1 MTETEYFEL
10 KQKVL
15 RKFFRR
21 MNAPQFEAVTTVEGA
36 VLVLAGAGSGKTTVI
51 VNRIANMV
59 LFGNTYNQL
68 TPIPEH
74 PERLQEYLEG
84 EPVSIDELQKL
95 LAFRPI
101 QPWQILAI
109 TFTNKAA
116 GELKSRLADTLGKN
130 ATFIHA
136 ATFHSA
142 CVRMLRTCIDRLG
155 FDTDFTIYDTD
166 DSIKAIKAIM
176 KELNIS
182 EKNFTPK
189 SILAEIGSAKNGMLS
204 PEMYAEQVEND
215 YKKETTAKIY
225 EKYQERLKNANA
237 LDFDDI
243 IYFMVQILEE
253 NPDVLEKFQNK
264 YRYILVDEYQD
275 TNHAQYRLVS
285 LLAQKHCNLCVVG
298 DDDQSI
304 YSFRGATIENI
315 LQFEDQF
322 QGCKTIRL
330 EENYRSTQNILN
342 SANAV
347 IANNQQ
353 RKKKTLW
360 TSAEE
365 GDKIQLVNPSDE
377 RQEGEF
383 IAKTIEKGIAEGK
396 QYSDFA
402 VLYRMNALSN
412 NVERAMIQHHIPYK
426 VYGGIRFLDRKE
438 VRDVLAYLCILSNPN
453 DSVRFERI
461 INVPKRGIGEGT
473 ASTIIQIANDLDM
486 SPMDVVRN
494 CQSFPAIAKRAGALL
509 QFADIMDELETQMPI
524 LPMEELFDL
533 LLEKTGYMDMLK
545 EDKEENADRI
555 DNVKEFRSN
564 IVRYTKEHEN
574 PTLQEFLEET
584 ELYTDADRTQTENT
598 VSLMSMHSAKGLEFD
613 TVFAVGMEEGV
624 FPSSRSLSDISQM
637 EEERRLAYVTITRAK
652 KHLYLSHAKARLL
665 YGYTRANATSAFIDE
680 IPQELLFD
688 VTKSQRSQTK
698 SATASNSK
706 ISPMRQQMDAIR
718 KQNSSPQTQNSGNP
732 SSFAVGERI
741 QDRVFGEGTILR
753 AEPMAG
759 DYLLEIAFDT
769 VGTKK
774 LMAKYRKLQKI

>member
-1 MTETEYFEL
+1 MTETEYLKL
-10 KQKVL
+10 KQKAV
-15 RKFFRR
+15 RKFFQR
-21 MNAPQFEAVTTVEGA
+21 MNDPQFEAVTTVEGA

-59 LFGNTYNQL
+59 LFGDTCHQL

-74 PERLQEYLEG
+74 PERLQEYLDG
-84 EPVSIDELQKL
+84 KTVSIEELQKL
-95 LAFRPI
+95 LAFRPV

-116 GELKSRLADTLGKN
+116 GELKNRLTDTLGQN
-130 ATFIHA
+130 ATMIHA

-155 FDTDFTIYDTD
+155 FHADFTIYDTD
-166 DSIKAIKAIM
+166 DSIRAIKAVM
-176 KELNIS
+176 KEIDVS
-182 EKNFTPK
+182 EKNFNPK
-189 SILAEIGSAKNGMLS
+189 SVLSEMSSAKNEMVS
-204 PEMYAEQVEND
+204 PEMYAEQVEFD
-215 YKKETTAKIY
+215 YKKRTIAKIY
-225 EKYQERLKNANA
+225 GEYQKRLKSANA

-253 NPDVLEKFQNK
+253 NPDILEKFQNQ

-285 LLAQKHCNLCVVG
+285 LLARKHCNLCVVG

-322 QGCKTIRL
+322 QECKTIRL

-360 TSAEE
+360 TSAGE

-377 RQEGEF
+377 HQEGEF
-383 IAKTIEKGIAEGK
+383 IAQIIEKGIAEGK
-396 QYSDFA
+396 QYSDFS

-412 NVERAMIQHHIPYK
+412 NVERAMIRHHIPYK

-494 CQSFPAIAKRAGALL
+494 CQSFPAIAKRSGALL
-509 QFADIMDELETQMPI
+509 KFADIMDELETQMSI

-533 LLEKTGYMDMLK
+533 LIEKTGYMAMLE

-564 IVRYTKEHEN
+564 IVRYTKEHED

-613 TVFAVGMEEGV
+613 TVFAVGMENNV

-652 KHLYLSHAKARLL
+652 NHLYLLHARARLL
-665 YGYTRANATSAFIDE
+665 YGYTRANEISTFIDE

-698 SATASNSK
+698 SVKAPNSK
-706 ISPMRQQMDAIR
+706 ISSMRQQMDAIK
-718 KQNSSPQTQNSGNP
+718 KQNSGAKAQNSGNP
-732 SSFAVGERI
+732 LTFAVGERI
-741 QDRVFGEGTILR
+741 QDKVFGEGTILR
-753 AEPMAG
+753 AEEMAG
-759 DYLLEIAFDT
+759 DYLLEIVFDT

-774 LMAKYRKLQKI
+774 LMAKYRQLKKI

>member
-1 MTETEYFEL
+1 MTETEYLEL
-10 KQKVL
+10 KRKAV
-15 RKFFRR
+15 RKFFQR
-21 MNAPQFEAVTTVEGA
+21 MNAPQFEAVTTIEGA

-59 LFGNTYNQL
+59 LFGDTCHHL

-74 PERLQEYLEG
+74 PERLQEYLDG
-84 EPVSIDELQKL
+84 KPINIDELQKL
-95 LAFRPI
+95 LAFRPV

-116 GELKSRLADTLGKN
+116 GELKNRLTDTLGQN
-130 ATFIHA
+130 ATMIHA

-155 FDTDFTIYDTD
+155 FHADFTIYDTD
-166 DSIKAIKAIM
+166 DSIRAIKAVM
-176 KELNIS
+176 KEIDVS
-182 EKNFTPK
+182 EKNFNPK
-189 SILAEIGSAKNGMLS
+189 SVLAEMSSAKNAMLS
-204 PEMYAEQVEND
+204 PEMYAEQVEFD
-215 YKKETTAKIY
+215 YKKKTIAKIY
-225 EKYQERLKNANA
+225 GEYQKRLKSANA

-253 NPDVLEKFQNK
+253 NPDILEKFQNK

-285 LLAQKHCNLCVVG
+285 LLARKHCNLCVVG

-322 QGCKTIRL
+322 QECKTIRL

-347 IANNQQ
+347 ISNNQQ

-360 TSAEE
+360 TSAGE
-365 GDKIQLVNPSDE
+365 GDKIQLVNPPDE
-377 RQEGEF
+377 HQEGEF
-383 IAKTIEKGIAEGK
+383 IAEIIEKGIEEGK

-412 NVERAMIQHHIPYK
+412 NVERAMIRHHIPYK

-486 SPMDVVRN
+486 SPMDVVRS
-494 CQSFPAIAKRAGALL
+494 CQSFPAISKRAGALL
-509 QFADIMDELETQMPI
+509 QFADIMDELETQMQN
-524 LPMEELFDL
+524 LPMEEFFDL
-533 LLEKTGYMDMLK
+533 LIEKTGYMDMLE

-584 ELYTDADRTQTENT
+584 ELYTDADRIQTENT

-613 TVFAVGMEEGV
+613 TVFAIGMEDNV

-652 KHLYLSHAKARLL
+652 NHLYLLHARARLL
-665 YGYTRANATSAFIDE
+665 YGYTRANEISTFIDE

-688 VTKSQRSQTK
+688 VTKSQRSQMK
-698 SATASNSK
+698 AVKGSNSK
-706 ISPMRQQMDAIR
+706 VSPMRQQMDAIK
-718 KQNSSPQTQNSGNP
+718 KQNAGTQAQNAGNP
-732 SSFAVGERI
+732 LTFAVGERI
-741 QDRVFGEGTILR
+741 QDKVFGEGTILR

-774 LMAKYRKLQKI
+774 LMAKYRQLKKI